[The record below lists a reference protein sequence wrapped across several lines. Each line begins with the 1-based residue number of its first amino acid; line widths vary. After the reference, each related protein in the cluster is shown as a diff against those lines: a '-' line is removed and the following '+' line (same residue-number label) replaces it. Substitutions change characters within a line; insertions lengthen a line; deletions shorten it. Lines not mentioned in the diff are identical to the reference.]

1 METFADNLLTALEKD
16 EVGDRLKLLFKSVV
30 QEVMEPSTRRL
41 EQSLKDME
49 NVVST
54 MRTQLKARDGKIES
68 LEREVTRLNGTI
80 DDLEQHGRRGSV
92 RVFGVPEEG
101 DGSTDDKILTLF
113 NGRMKLRPPLSV
125 EDIEVSHRLGKV
137 AVATAVSDGTDAE
150 DAHTNVKTPRPK
162 PRTIIVKFASRRAKE
177 RVMKARKN
185 LRLSSS
191 DEDEDGST
199 HAELPA
205 VYVADD
211 LTKGRAKMA
220 YAARELKKQ
229 KKIHDTWVLDCK
241 IYVKDLHNRVKT
253 ISSLADL
260 NRYQ

>member
-1 METFADNLLTALEKD
+1 MH
-16 EVGDRLKLLFKSVV
+16 RLVIIVIAAFYYVYLAIGKTNKT
-30 QEVMEPSTRRL
+30 E
-41 EQSLKDME
+41 LKDME

-54 MRTQLKARDGKIES
+54 MRTQLKARDDKIES
-68 LEREVTRLNGTI
+68 LEREVTRLNGII

-137 AVATAVSDGTDAE
+137 AVATAVSGGAAAE
-150 DAHTNVKTPRPK
+150 DAHTNVKTTTPK
-162 PRTIIVKFASRRAKE
+162 PRTIIVKFASRRTKE

-191 DEDEDGST
+191 SSSDDDGST
-199 HAELPA
+199 HAELPV

-220 YAARELKKQ
+220 YAAR
-229 KKIHDTWVLDCK
+229 
-241 IYVKDLHNRVKT
+241 
-253 ISSLADL
+253 
-260 NRYQ
+260 